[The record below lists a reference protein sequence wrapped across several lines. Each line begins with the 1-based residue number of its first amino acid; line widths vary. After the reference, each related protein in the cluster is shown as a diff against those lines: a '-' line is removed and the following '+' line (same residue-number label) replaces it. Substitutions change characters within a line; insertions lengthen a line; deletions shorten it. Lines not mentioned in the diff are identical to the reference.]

1 MSNPNFLNSRRN
13 CRGGISAARLQA
25 LKDISQHQ
33 ALTDTTKPWYEAM
46 TVTASSLARMTEITY
61 LNRQLGL

>member
-1 MSNPNFLNSRRN
+1 MSNPNFLNSKRN
-13 CRGGISAARLQA
+13 CRGGINAARLQA

-33 ALTDTTKPWYEAM
+33 ALTDVLNPYYEVL
-46 TVTASSLARMTEITY
+46 TVTATMLARMTDITH